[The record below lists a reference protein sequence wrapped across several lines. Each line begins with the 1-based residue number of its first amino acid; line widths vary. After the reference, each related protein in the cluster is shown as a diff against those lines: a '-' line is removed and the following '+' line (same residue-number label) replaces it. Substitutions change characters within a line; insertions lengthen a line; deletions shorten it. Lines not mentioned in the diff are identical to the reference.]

1 MAYMMATQFA
11 TVGLALVK
19 QLEVVIGE
27 ELVDS
32 LCLPLTVE
40 DSIAVALTALKGE
53 HVLPAYLLN
62 SWLKVAMEV
71 LVIMSSL

>member
-1 MAYMMATQFA
+1 MAAQFA

-32 LCLPLTVE
+32 LCLPLQWRTP
-40 DSIAVALTALKGE
+40 S
-53 HVLPAYLLN
+53 LLH
-62 SWLKVAMEV
+62 
-71 LVIMSSL
+71 